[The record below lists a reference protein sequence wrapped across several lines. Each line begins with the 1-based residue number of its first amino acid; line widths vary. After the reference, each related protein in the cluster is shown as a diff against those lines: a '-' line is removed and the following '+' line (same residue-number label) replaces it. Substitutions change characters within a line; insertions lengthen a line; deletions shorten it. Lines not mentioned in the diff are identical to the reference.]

1 VQDQSSKLFGRNVNR
16 LRLLANLTQEALAEK
31 ADISRRYLQEIE
43 KGDKLPTIR
52 ILSSLR
58 RALKCDWEDL
68 LSGL

>member
-1 VQDQSSKLFGRNVNR
+1 MQDQASKLFGRNVNR
-16 LRLLANLTQEALAEK
+16 LRLLADLTQEALAER

-58 RALKCDWEDL
+58 KALQCSWDDL
-68 LSGL
+68 LAGL